1 MKIAIVGAGR
11 LAATL
16 APALFSAG
24 HTLTEIV
31 FHRDTSSLR
40 RARTLARK
48 IGARAVVAEDSEL
61 NAKTIWF
68 CVPDGKI
75 RQAAAELI
83 GAGEWE
89 GKIAFHSSGA
99 LASDELNALR
109 KRGAAVASV
118 HPLMTF
124 VSGSRPDL
132 RGVPFALEGDRS
144 AISVARQILNGFQAK
159 PLVIRKQDK
168 VLYHAWGTFA
178 SPLLIA
184 LLATTERVARASGV
198 SIHAARERMLPI
210 LNQTLANYAALGP
223 AKAFSGPIVRGD
235 AEVLRRQLAA
245 LKKVPEARKVYL
257 ALARSALSFLPAQ
270 NRVELQKLFLSAH

>member
-16 APALFSAG
+16 APALLAAG
-24 HTLTEIV
+24 HTITEIV
-31 FHRDTSSLR
+31 SRRETSSLR
-40 RARTLARK
+40 SARTLARK
-48 IGARAVVAEDSEL
+48 VGARAVISENAEL
-61 NAKTIWF
+61 NAKVVWF

-75 RQAAAELI
+75 RV
-83 GAGEWE
+83 AGEGLVRTGEWR

-99 LASDELNALR
+99 LSSDELDSLQ

-118 HPLMTF
+118 HPMMTF
-124 VSGSRPDL
+124 VAGSRPGL
-132 RGVPFALEGDRS
+132 RGVPFALEGDRF
-144 AISVARQILNGFQAK
+144 AISVARQITNGFHAR
-159 PLVIRKQDK
+159 PFVIRKQDK

-184 LLATTERVARASGV
+184 LLVTSEHVARASGV
-198 SIHAARERMLPI
+198 SVPTARKRMLPI
-210 LNQTLANYAALGP
+210 LSQTLANYAALGP

-257 ALARSALSFLPAQ
+257 TLARSALTYLPAE
-270 NRVELQKLFLSAH
+270 NQKQLREIFLREP